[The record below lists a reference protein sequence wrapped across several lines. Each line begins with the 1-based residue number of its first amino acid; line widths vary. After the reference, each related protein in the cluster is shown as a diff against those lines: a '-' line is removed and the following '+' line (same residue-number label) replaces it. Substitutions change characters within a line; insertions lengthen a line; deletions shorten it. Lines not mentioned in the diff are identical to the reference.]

1 MTLLKELVNPNTIQL
16 TNTQM
21 GVLCI
26 VKTSPTPEVAYENI
40 TGAENVVTA
49 TQMLYKLGIITI
61 TDNSAGLT
69 QTGEEILMRYD
80 LVDAGGQLTERGKN
94 VVTTLETDKE
104 QYQMSEAFSLI
115 KTL

>member
-1 MTLLKELVNPNTIQL
+1 MKLLNELVNPNTIQL

-26 VKTSPTPEVAYENI
+26 IKTSPTPEVAYENI
-40 TGAENVVTA
+40 TGTENVMSA
-49 TQMLYKLGIITI
+49 TQLLQKLGIVSI
-61 TDNSAGLT
+61 NGNAAYLT
-69 QTGEEILMRYD
+69 QTGEEIVLKYD
-80 LVDAGGQLTERGKN
+80 LVDETGKLTERGKG
-94 VVTTLETDKE
+94 VMETLEADKQ